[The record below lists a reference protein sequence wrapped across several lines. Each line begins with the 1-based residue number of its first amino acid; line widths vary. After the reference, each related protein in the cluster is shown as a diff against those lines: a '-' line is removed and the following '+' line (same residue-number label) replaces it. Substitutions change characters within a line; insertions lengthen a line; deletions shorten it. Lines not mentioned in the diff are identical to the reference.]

1 MPMPNPPDDEGEPS
15 PDGTFEAFYRR
26 HFKALVASGIAR
38 GLNQQEAEDDAQE
51 AMIRIYRNWST
62 LHPQARTAY
71 ARKTTLHNTIDRL
84 RKAARWR
91 KRITE
96 VGPRVRTTEADT
108 SGHTGAL
115 DLLRRRLTGPQ
126 LKVMFLL
133 YTGLS
138 VADIATCLELSPSTV
153 RSHAHNA
160 RKSLRKDDH
169 G

>member
-1 MPMPNPPDDEGEPS
+1 MPTSEEPDDEGEP
-15 PDGTFEAFYRR
+15 GFEAFYRR
-26 HFKALVASGIAR
+26 RFAGLVASGIAR
-38 GLNQQEAEDDAQE
+38 GLNRQEAEDDAQD
-51 AMIRIYRNWST
+51 AMVCIYENWSK
-62 LHPQARTAY
+62 LHPQARTKY
-71 ARKTTLHNTIDRL
+71 ARKTAVNNAIDRF
-84 RKAARWR
+84 RKATRWR
-91 KRITE
+91 KWIAE
-96 VGPRVRTTEADT
+96 VAPRVPVAEEDV

-153 RSHAHNA
+153 RSHVHNA
-160 RKSLRKDDH
+160 RKALKEDDH